1 MLKNNRLEIRLFE
14 KDYDLI
20 KKCADKYSL
29 TVSKF
34 ILAVLIPYCL
44 KNGGKNEDENL

>member
-1 MLKNNRLEIRLFE
+1 MKNSQLHIRISDRE
-14 KDYDLI
+14 YDLI

-44 KNGGKNEDENL
+44 KNGGKN